1 MDQIVLKNLAIE
13 NAFRLIKALE
23 QIEDWQFVD
32 DLLASIK
39 DCDDAALMEMLV
51 IYGLN
56 H

>member
-1 MDQIVLKNLAIE
+1 MDQEVLKNLAIE

-32 DLLASIK
+32 DLIAAIR
-39 DCDDAALMEMLV
+39 DCDDAALTGMLDT
-51 IYGLN
+51 YGLT